1 MIKVWAGLVSSEASV
16 LGFHMPASPDGH
28 PSGHLGPRNP
38 FVCPVSSS
46 YKDTSQIGSGVT
58 LRTPF

>member
-1 MIKVWAGLVSSEASV
+1 MIKVWAGLVSSEASL

-46 YKDTSQIGSGVT
+46 YKDTSQIGLGVT